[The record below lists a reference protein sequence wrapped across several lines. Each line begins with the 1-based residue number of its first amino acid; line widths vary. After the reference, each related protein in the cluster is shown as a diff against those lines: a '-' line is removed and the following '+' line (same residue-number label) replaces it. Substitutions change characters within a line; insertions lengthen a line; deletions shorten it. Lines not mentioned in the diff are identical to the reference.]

1 MTYTA
6 VESDAQ
12 NTVQSGGQWLRAR
25 DDILKSQTWA
35 QLSVDSK

>member
-1 MTYTA
+1 MTCTA

-12 NTVQSGGQWLRAR
+12 NTMQWGQWLRAR

-35 QLSVDSK
+35 QLSVVSK